1 MKKGFLGILTP
12 EQKKYNLHL
21 LTQKQNTP
29 EPKLDVGIKVTDFK
43 KAVLDKLD
51 ETYQTIESIKIMRE
65 KTFEVDQSINL
76 DIKKTVKEQS
86 MINEFLKSTVT
97 PEDEEVQP
105 KKKTRR
111 RR

>member
-1 MKKGFLGILTP
+1 MTP

-21 LTQKQNTP
+21 LVQKENTP
-29 EPKLDVGIKVTDFK
+29 EPKLDVGIKLTDFN
-43 KAVLDKLD
+43 KAVLDKLE

-65 KTFEVDQSINL
+65 KAFEVDQSINL
-76 DIKKTVKEQS
+76 DIKSIVKEQS
-86 MINEFLKSTVT
+86 IINEFSKSIAT
-97 PEDEEVQP
+97 PEDEETQP